1 MVLNP
6 DKSHFLTLSFNKPFP
21 DFSLENTIIKKVT
34 EEKILEI
41 VIDNNLNFKSH
52 MKKIMCTTPT
62 QKKKLINS
70 LINAQ
75 FTYCPLIWM
84 FSSK

>member
-41 VIDNNLNFKSH
+41 VISYEKD
-52 MKKIMCTTPT
+52 MCTTPT